1 MTFLSIFLGILSGI
15 IAGIIINLVIASI
28 IKKNSEKQSI
38 KNLKF
43 EIEYNIKKIDK
54 SLEELINYRNQ
65 NNADN
70 INNYFGYF
78 PISKVI
84 LTTAKQMFNSGLI
97 YKFLNHD
104 FVEKLQNFSIDFSLG
119 TENFMN
125 NQIKYNQS
133 NYTLPNIK
141 IIANDQI
148 TFWEGKFKENKRN
161 LEEIKNK
168 LKKIEGRKEK

>member
-1 MTFLSIFLGILSGI
+1 MTFWSVFLGVLSGI
-15 IAGIIINLVIASI
+15 VAGVIINLVVVSI
-28 IKKNSEKQSI
+28 IKRNSQKQSI
-38 KNLKF
+38 NNLKF
-43 EIEYNIKKIDK
+43 EIEYNIKKIHEF
-54 SLEELINYRNQ
+54 LEELNNYRNE

-78 PISKVI
+78 SLSKVI
-84 LTTAKQMFNSGLI
+84 LTTARQMFNNGVI
-97 YKFLNHD
+97 YKFLNYD

-133 NYTLPNIK
+133 HYNITDIK
-141 IIANDQI
+141 QVVSGQI
-148 TFWEGKFKENKRN
+148 TFWEKKFKENKKN

-168 LKKIEGRKEK
+168 LKK

>member
-1 MTFLSIFLGILSGI
+1 MIMTFWSVFLGVLSGI
-15 IAGIIINLVIASI
+15 VAGIIINLVIASI
-28 IKKNSEKQSI
+28 IKKNSQKQSI
-38 KNLKF
+38 NNLKF
-43 EIEYNIKKIDK
+43 EIEYNIKKINK
-54 SLEELINYRNQ
+54 SLEDLNNYRNE

-78 PISKVI
+78 PLSKVI
-84 LTTAKQMFNSGLI
+84 LTTARQMFNSGLI

-133 NYTLPNIK
+133 NYNLPNIK
-141 IIANDQI
+141 VIANNQI
-148 TFWEGKFKENKRN
+148 TFWERKFKENKQN
-161 LEEIKNK
+161 FEEIKNK
-168 LKKIEGRKEK
+168 LEK